1 MIEHPEVIQ
10 NIKHQLPML
19 ADDEHINQRII
30 NEYFAMEYLFDD
42 DTLNHVLLQ
51 ATADK
56 NHDKTVDLFNTTLYE
71 YDPISNY
78 SMREREIS
86 ATNDCERVNN
96 TSSVKALNS
105 TKSSSDSVE
114 NVEQFGYN
122 SDAPSSVQRNG
133 VKDGE
138 TNISE
143 GSNNVSN
150 DVKRASHQGAQRVL
164 ERSGNIGVTTSQQM
178 IQSERD
184 IIIDVLT
191 EYVNNFL
198 ECFKWEVI
206 K

>member
-1 MIEHPEVIQ
+1 
-10 NIKHQLPML
+10 ML
-19 ADDEHINQRII
+19 ADDDYINQRII
-30 NEYFAMEYLFDD
+30 NEYFAMEYLFED
-42 DTLNHVLLQ
+42 DTLNQVLIQ

-56 NHDKTVDLFNTTLYE
+56 YHDTTVDLFNTTLYE

-78 SMREREIS
+78 SMRERELS
-86 ATNDCERVNN
+86 TMDDCERVNN

-105 TKSSSDSVE
+105 SKSSSDSVE

-191 EYVNNFL
+191 EYVSKFL